1 MNENADVYGVDLGTM
16 FYQTAKFG
24 KDGEIDIEIIRNAF
38 VELDATEDT
47 EDILKQNHWN
57 YVKSDNKFYILGED
71 SLKVAKMLPGK
82 IELRRPMADGV
93 LNKGEDQKMLVLA
106 KMIDSSVGKAPSKNS
121 VVCTCVSSESAD
133 KSQDSRFH
141 RARIEGMFK
150 RNGWNVKVIEE
161 AHAVIMSE
169 RPVVVEDGV
178 EYPYS
183 GIGVSFGA
191 GRVNCV
197 LAYKG
202 MQVVGMSV
210 ARSGDWIDQ
219 KVAEATDTPISQ
231 VTSIKEKK
239 LDFDNIDYDDDVI
252 FALDAYY
259 GAMMEYVFG
268 HFAKKF
274 SEVESEFD
282 APMDIVVAGGTSMPK
297 GFTKKLH
304 EVLKQLG
311 LPFEV
316 KRVVR
321 AKDPRNSVVKGCLA
335 AGRAYQ
341 KKLAKEADSVEETE
355 E

>member
-1 MNENADVYGVDLGTM
+1 
-16 FYQTAKFG
+16 
-24 KDGEIDIEIIRNAF
+24 
-38 VELDATEDT
+38 
-47 EDILKQNHWN
+47 
-57 YVKSDNKFYILGED
+57 
-71 SLKVAKMLPGK
+71 MLPGK
-82 IELRRPMADGV
+82 IELRRPMSDGV
-93 LNKGEDQKMLVLA
+93 LNKGEDKKMLVLA
-106 KMIDSSVGKAPSKNS
+106 KMIDSSVGKAPNDDA

-133 KSQDSRFH
+133 ESQDSRFH
-141 RARIEGMFK
+141 RARIEGMLK
-150 RNGWNVKVIEE
+150 RNGWNIKILEE

-202 MQVVGMSV
+202 MQITGMSV

-219 KVAEATDTPISQ
+219 KVADATDTPISQ
-231 VTSIKEKK
+231 VTSAKEKK

-252 FALDAYY
+252 FALNAYY

-268 HFAKKF
+268 LFAKKF

-282 APMDIVVAGGTSMPK
+282 APLDIVVAGGTSMPK
-297 GFTKKLH
+297 GFAKKLH
-304 EVLKQLG
+304 EVLKELD

-316 KRVVR
+316 KSIYR

-335 AGRAYQ
+335 AGRAYK
-341 KKLAKEADSVEETE
+341 KKLAKEKLSGD
-355 E
+355 